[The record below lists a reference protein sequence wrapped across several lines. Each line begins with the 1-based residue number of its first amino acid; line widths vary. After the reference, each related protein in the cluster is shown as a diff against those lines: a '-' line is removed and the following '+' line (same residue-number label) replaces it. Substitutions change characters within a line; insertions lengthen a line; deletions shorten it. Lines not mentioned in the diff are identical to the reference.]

1 MIYLVLG
8 PSGSGKT
15 KWLIDQA
22 NDEKNKGNENI
33 VFVDSDNDQIYSL
46 DHAVRLIDASD
57 FFVNSIDSLRGFI
70 AGILARDYDIGKIYI
85 DGIYDI
91 VDINK
96 DNIEDLS
103 ESLKELS
110 NEANVDIYLGLDCKA
125 SDIPESLEAEI
136 HETKLLN

>member
-22 NDEKNKGNENI
+22 NDEKGKGNENI
-33 VFVDSDNDQIYSL
+33 VFVDSDNEQIYSL
-46 DHAVRLIDASD
+46 DHSVRLIDASD
-57 FFVNSIDSLRGFI
+57 FFINSIESFRGFV

-91 VDINK
+91 IDINNN
-96 DNIEDLS
+96 NIEEVSEGLKKLS
-103 ESLKELS
+103 DEF
-110 NEANVDIYLGLDCKA
+110 NVDIYLGLDCKA
-125 SDIPESLEAEI
+125 SDIPESLEAEV
-136 HETKLLN
+136 HETKLLD

>member
-22 NDEKNKGNENI
+22 NDEKGKGNTNI
-33 VFVDSDNDQIYSL
+33 VFVDSDNEQIYSL
-46 DHAVRLIDASD
+46 DHSVRLIDASN
-57 FFVNSIDSLRGFI
+57 FFIDSVESFRGFI

-91 VDINK
+91 IDINSE
-96 DNIEDLS
+96 NIE
-103 ESLKELS
+103 
-110 NEANVDIYLGLDCKA
+110 NEGNVDVYLGLDCKS
-125 SDIPESLEAEI
+125 SDIPESLDAEI
-136 HETKLLN
+136 HETKLLD

>member
-22 NDEKNKGNENI
+22 NDEKGKGNSNI
-33 VFVDSDNDQIYSL
+33 VFVDSDNEQIYSL
-46 DHAVRLIDASD
+46 DHSVRLIDASN
-57 FFVNSIDSLRGFI
+57 FFIDSIESFRGFI

-91 VDINK
+91 IDIND
-96 DNIEDLS
+96 DNIEEVCNRLKNLS
-103 ESLKELS
+103 EYSK
-110 NEANVDIYLGLDCKA
+110 ADIYLGLDWTSKDVP
-125 SDIPESLEAEI
+125 SSLDAETI
-136 HETKLLN
+136 ELKLED

>member
-22 NDEKNKGNENI
+22 NDEKGKGNENI
-33 VFVDSDNDQIYSL
+33 VFVDSDNEQIYSL

-57 FFVNSIDSLRGFI
+57 FFINSVESFRGFI

-96 DNIEDLS
+96 DNIEEVSQNLKKLS
-103 ESLKELS
+103 DEC
-110 NEANVDIYLGLDCKA
+110 NVDIYLGLDCKA
-125 SDIPESLEAEI
+125 SDIPESLEAEV
-136 HETKLLN
+136 HETKLLD

>member
-22 NDEKNKGNENI
+22 NDEKGKGNENI
-33 VFVDSDNDQIYSL
+33 VFVDSDNEQIYSL

-57 FFVNSIDSLRGFI
+57 FFINSVESFRGFI

-96 DNIEDLS
+96 DNIEEISQNLKKLS
-103 ESLKELS
+103 DEC
-110 NEANVDIYLGLDCKA
+110 NVDIYLGLDCKA
-125 SDIPESLEAEI
+125 SDIPESLEAEV
-136 HETKLLN
+136 HETKLLD

>member
-22 NDEKNKGNENI
+22 NDEKGKGNTNI

-46 DHAVRLIDASD
+46 DHSVRLIDASN
-57 FFVNSIDSLRGFI
+57 FFIDSVESFRGFI

-91 VDINK
+91 VDINSE
-96 DNIEDLS
+96 NIEKLSDDLTKLS
-103 ESLKELS
+103 KEC
-110 NEANVDIYLGLDCKA
+110 NVDFYLGLDCKS
-125 SDIPESLEAEI
+125 SDIPESLDAEI
-136 HETKLLN
+136 HETKLLD